1 MQAKKHLYDALYFRK
16 TEPGCD
22 DSINKALK
30 AAPIDKRQY
39 IKRE

>member
-16 TEPGCD
+16 IEFECD

-30 AAPIDKRQY
+30 AVSIDKRQY